1 VNAREKGVKTDNLFD
16 TDLSHLSTNEELKII
31 RKLLMYPMV
40 FEGAVH
46 SHEPHRITFYLQEL
60 SGMFHPFYNKHRVMS
75 DDLGLTRA
83 RLALCEAIKI
93 VLQDGLMILGLSAPE
108 KM

>member
-1 VNAREKGVKTDNLFD
+1 
-16 TDLSHLSTNEELKII
+16 
-31 RKLLMYPMV
+31 MYPMV

-46 SHEPHRITFYLQEL
+46 THEPHRITFYLQEL

-75 DDLGLTRA
+75 DDLALTRA
-83 RLALCEAIKI
+83 RLALCEAIKT
-93 VLQDGLMILGLSAPE
+93 VLQDGLMILGLRAPE